1 MTTPMGKRQLSQA
14 TPAIRPRQHVE
25 QQIRQAI
32 LSGEFGQGDK
42 LPTENDLAESL
53 GVSRPTV
60 REALQS
66 LVAVGLIDKVPG
78 VSGGSFVRSVNHHAL
93 GRTMRESMANIL
105 QLGTLDIGE
114 VHAMRRLLE
123 VPAAQL
129 AAVHREDKHLD
140 AMAEV
145 VDHQRS
151 TTLDDPNI
159 PELDQRFHTT
169 IAEASGNRLL
179 SAFISSLHVVSQP
192 ARFLELTP
200 EVGRCTV
207 RQHMAIQHAIE
218 AQNERAAQAAMIEHL
233 DYVLLN
239 SSPDVDGPRQAIA
252 PVAAM
257 PKAHPQPRNT

>member
-1 MTTPMGKRQLSQA
+1 MTSPDRKRRLAKA

-25 QQIRQAI
+25 NQIRQAI

-42 LPTENDLAESL
+42 LPSEHDLAEAF

-66 LVAVGLIDKVPG
+66 LAAAGLIDKVPG

-105 QLGTLDIGE
+105 QLGTIDIQE

-123 VPAAQL
+123 VPAARL
-129 AAVHREDKHLD
+129 AALHREDKHLD
-140 AMAEV
+140 AMTDV
-145 VDHQRS
+145 VEHQRT
-151 TTLDDPNI
+151 TTLDDPEI
-159 PELDQRFHTT
+159 PELDQRFHTA

-192 ARFLELTP
+192 ARFLALTP

-207 RQHMAIQHAIE
+207 RQHMAIQRAI
-218 AQNERAAQAAMIEHL
+218 QRQDERAAQDAMVEHL

-239 SSPDVDGPRQAIA
+239 SATEPGGTDEKD
-252 PVAAM
+252 
-257 PKAHPQPRNT
+257 